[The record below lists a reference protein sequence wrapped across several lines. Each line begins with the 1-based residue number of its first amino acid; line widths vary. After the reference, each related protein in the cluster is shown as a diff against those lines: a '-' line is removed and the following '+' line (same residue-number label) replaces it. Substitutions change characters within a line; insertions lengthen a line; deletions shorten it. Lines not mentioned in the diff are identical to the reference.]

1 MGLILDTSVLISAER
16 KKLAWDELM
25 RSLERE
31 SFFIASI
38 TLSELWHG
46 CHRAT
51 SAFLRNR
58 LKFVKQVESLIPV
71 LEFGA
76 EEALVHAR
84 IWADL
89 EKIGQKIG
97 DHDLIIAATALTH
110 DYAVATLNESEFKR
124 IPKLRL
130 TSVKPFLLKLP
141 YFTAATSASS
151 VSTFAP
157 CWRSTMRR

>member
-16 KKLAWDELM
+16 KNFRLTDFFQ
-25 RSLERE
+25 SLSEE
-31 SFFIASI
+31 SFHICSI

-51 SAFLRNR
+51 SAALAKR
-58 LKFVKQVESLIPV
+58 LKFVQEIEATLPIS
-71 LEFGA
+71 EFSRS
-76 EEALVHAR
+76 EALIHAR

-110 DYAVATLNESEFKR
+110 DYGVATLNESEFKR

-130 TSVKPFLLKLP
+130 ASVKRFL
-141 YFTAATSASS
+141 
-151 VSTFAP
+151 
-157 CWRSTMRR
+157 